1 MTFSLV
7 ALAVAPGLALFLF
20 FYLRSRYKQ
29 MPLRPL
35 VITFIYGA
43 VALAPSMM
51 NSLALQRLT
60 GWRSSTPNVLHSLLG
75 ALFIVGLVEEG
86 CKFLVVRFYSY
97 RLPGFTEPYDGI
109 MYSISAALGFA
120 TVENILYVIS
130 GGPTTGVL
138 RAVLSV
144 PSHAFN
150 AVLMGCLLGEA
161 KFARS
166 DAAANRLSVLGLVL
180 AIVAHGIYNFIV
192 FSLDKAPLLVFLLVL
207 YAVLSW
213 IIILIAT
220 RRQAEQ
226 SAHKH
231 PQLVDLHQQ
240 SARDAARVRLEG
252 SECVLPNAGRDGDAK
267 PAASGPPDDAG

>member
-7 ALAVAPGLALFLF
+7 ALAVAPALALFLF
-20 FYLRSRYKQ
+20 FYLRNRYKQ
-29 MPLRPL
+29 VPLGPL
-35 VITFIYGA
+35 VVTFLYGA
-43 VALAPSMM
+43 IALVPSMT
-51 NSLALQRLT
+51 NSMALQRLT
-60 GWRSSTPNVLHSLLG
+60 GWHSRTPNVFHSLLG
-75 ALFIVGLVEEG
+75 ALLIVGLVEEG
-86 CKFLVVRFYSY
+86 CKYLVVRFYSY

-120 TVENILYVIS
+120 TVENILYVVS
-130 GGPTTGVL
+130 GGPVTGVL

-150 AVLMGCLLGEA
+150 AVLIGYFLGEA

-166 DAAANRLSVLGLVL
+166 DAAANRLSLLGLGL
-180 AIVAHGIYNFIV
+180 AIVAHGSYDFIV

-213 IIILIAT
+213 TIILIAT
-220 RRQAEQ
+220 RRQVEQ

-231 PQLVDLHQQ
+231 PQLVDLHQR
-240 SARDAARVRLEG
+240 SAHEAARARLG
-252 SECVLPNAGRDGDAK
+252 NSEDAIPAAGRDSK
-267 PAASGPPDDAG
+267 PGASGPSKDAG

>member
-20 FYLRSRYKQ
+20 FYLRNRYKQ
-29 MPLRPL
+29 EPLGPL
-35 VITFIYGA
+35 VITFLYGA
-43 VALAPSMM
+43 AALVPSMM
-51 NSLALQRLT
+51 NSTALQRLT

-75 ALFIVGLVEEG
+75 ALLIVGLVEEG
-86 CKFLVVRFYSY
+86 CKYLVVRFYSY

-120 TVENILYVIS
+120 TVENVLYVVS
-130 GGPTTGVL
+130 GGAATGVL

-150 AVLMGCLLGEA
+150 AVLMGYFLGEA

-166 DAAANRLSVLGLVL
+166 DAAANRLSLLGLVL
-180 AIVAHGIYNFIV
+180 AVIAHGLYDFIV
-192 FSLDKAPLLVFLLVL
+192 FSLDQAPLLFFLLLL
-207 YAVLSW
+207 YALLSW
-213 IIILIAT
+213 VIILVAT

-231 PQLVDLHQQ
+231 PQLVDLHER
-240 SARDAARVRLEG
+240 SARDAARAREKN
-252 SECVLPNAGRDGDAK
+252 PK
-267 PAASGPPDDAG
+267 GPPTP

>member
-1 MTFSLV
+1 MTFSLI
-7 ALAVAPGLALFLF
+7 ALAVAPALALFLF
-20 FYLRSRYKQ
+20 FYLRNRYKQ
-29 MPLRPL
+29 EPLRPL
-35 VITFIYGA
+35 VTTFLYGA
-43 VALAPSMM
+43 VALVPSMM
-51 NSLALQRLT
+51 NSMALQRLT
-60 GWRSSTPNVLHSLLG
+60 GWHSSTPNVLHSLLG
-75 ALFIVGLVEEG
+75 AVFIVGLVEEG
-86 CKFLVVRFYSY
+86 CKYLVVRFYSY

-120 TVENILYVIS
+120 AVENILYVVS
-130 GGPTTGVL
+130 GGPATGVL

-150 AVLMGCLLGEA
+150 AVLMGYFLGEA

-166 DAAANRLSVLGLVL
+166 DAAANWLSLLGLAL
-180 AIVAHGIYNFIV
+180 AIIAHGIYDFIV
-192 FSLDKAPLLVFLLVL
+192 FSLDKAPLLVFLLVVC
-207 YAVLSW
+207 AVLSW

-240 SARDAARVRLEG
+240 SARDAAAARKK
-252 SECVLPNAGRDGDAK
+252 SRDVN
-267 PAASGPPDDAG
+267 GPLS